1 MLRSGFGIMRPN
13 EQRCFQDV
21 LKEWDKHRSQPASGF
36 VGERC
41 PKTLP
46 SPNQQRIEC
55 LDEPAGPRSRTMQSG
70 CSCSGRVDKPGER
83 ARYSGSIKKRA
94 DSRGEERLRS
104 RPHPDPKMILFA
116 SERHKA
122 GSAQSAPVDT
132 YSEIFGSTNA
142 AYVAQLLHHHLKTRL
157 G

>member
-1 MLRSGFGIMRPN
+1 
-13 EQRCFQDV
+13 
-21 LKEWDKHRSQPASGF
+21 
-36 VGERC
+36 
-41 PKTLP
+41 
-46 SPNQQRIEC
+46 
-55 LDEPAGPRSRTMQSG
+55 
-70 CSCSGRVDKPGER
+70 
-83 ARYSGSIKKRA
+83 
-94 DSRGEERLRS
+94 
-104 RPHPDPKMILFA
+104 MILFA